1 MEGFEHAL
9 YQLSYSLSPQ
19 QVFGFIKFAFIQC
32 VCMCVCSLSLTHTH
46 VPVLICEEE
55 DSFPGS
61 VILQP
66 RAPRDRTQVVR
77 LGSMSLYPLSL
88 LLSI

>member
-19 QVFGFIKFAFIQC
+19 QVFGFFKFAFIQC
-32 VCMCVCSLSLTHTH
+32 VYVCVSTLACAHSLSLTHTH

-77 LGSMSLYPLSL
+77 FGNVTL
-88 LLSI
+88 